1 MKDQAS
7 HAKTRTGKWDQ
18 TQDAADYRREYN
30 KVHYDALKLS
40 CPKGTVE
47 RIDEAARREGMSR
60 TAFVLAAVKEKID
73 KM

>member
-1 MKDQAS
+1 MSDR
-7 HAKTRTGKWDQ
+7 TRKWDQ

-30 KVHYDALKLS
+30 KAHYDALKFQ

-47 RIDEAARREGMSR
+47 RIDEAARRAGMSR